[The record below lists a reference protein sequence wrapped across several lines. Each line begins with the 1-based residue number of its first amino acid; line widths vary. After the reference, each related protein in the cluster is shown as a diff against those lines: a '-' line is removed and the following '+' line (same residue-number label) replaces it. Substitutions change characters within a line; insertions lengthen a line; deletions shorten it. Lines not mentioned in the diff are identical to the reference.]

1 VPDFWAIKQLFPIIP
16 IQRLNE
22 LPTEIATLGDITCDS
37 DGKIDRF
44 VDLKDVKDMLEFHAL
59 DKAPYYLAVLF
70 LGAYQD
76 IIGDFHNLFGTV
88 HEALITIDEEGKPQ
102 IEQVIPGDTIEDVLQ
117 YVRYDV
123 KDLLRRFT
131 AQVQTQ
137 ARGGSIPKRVAQQM
151 LTGYRRSLQAYT
163 YLVPDGCIG
172 AKEG

>member
-1 VPDFWAIKQLFPIIP
+1 
-16 IQRLNE
+16 
-22 LPTEIATLGDITCDS
+22 
-37 DGKIDRF
+37 
-44 VDLKDVKDMLEFHAL
+44 MLEFHTL
-59 DKAPYYLAVLF
+59 EKAPYYLAVLF

-88 HEALITIDEEGKPQ
+88 HEALITVDDEGKPQ

-131 AQVQTQ
+131 TQVQAQ
-137 ARGGSIPKRVAQQM
+137 ARSGSIPKRMAQQM

-163 YLVPDGCIG
+163 YLVPDDCTG
-172 AKEG
+172 AKDD

>member
-1 VPDFWAIKQLFPIIP
+1 M
-16 IQRLNE
+16 
-22 LPTEIATLGDITCDS
+22 PTEVATLGDITCDS

-44 VDLKDVKDMLEFHAL
+44 VDLKDVKDMLEFHAF
-59 DKAPYYLAVLF
+59 DSSAYHLAVLF

-88 HEALITIDEEGKPQ
+88 HEASITVDDEGKPE

-131 AQVQTQ
+131 HQVQSQ
-137 ARGGSIPKRVAQQM
+137 ARAGTLPKRLAQQM
-151 LTGYRRSLQAYT
+151 VTGYRRSFQAYT
-163 YLVPDGCIG
+163 YLVPDGCPTTQDG
-172 AKEG
+172 